1 MNEPSRIAVVERRT
15 AETFVRVSL
24 NLDGSGAAQ
33 LDTGVGFFDHML
45 HQLARHSRFDIELI
59 CDGDTHIDD
68 HHTVEDVG
76 ITLGLALKDALGA
89 REGIARY
96 GTAFAPMDESL
107 VMCALDISGRG
118 YSVCELA
125 FRTEK
130 IGSFDTQLVPEFVRA
145 VAHHALVTVHIRSLA
160 GWNSHHL
167 AEAAFKALAL
177 SLRDATRVVDRNGGV
192 PSTKGVL

>member
-1 MNEPSRIAVVERRT
+1 MGEASRVAKVERKT
-15 AETFVRVSL
+15 AETDVRVRL
-24 NLDGSGAAQ
+24 NLDGAGNAQ
-33 LDTGVGFFDHML
+33 IVTGVGFFDHML
-45 HQLARHSRFDIELI
+45 HQLARHARFDLDVS
-59 CDGDTHIDD
+59 CAGDTHIDD

-76 ITLGLALKDALGA
+76 ITLGSALKDALGSRA
-89 REGIARY
+89 GIARY
-96 GTAFAPMDESL
+96 GSATAPMDESL
-107 VMCALDISGRG
+107 VQCALDISGRA

-130 IGSFDTQLVPEFVRA
+130 IGRFDTQLVAEFIRA
-145 VAHHALVTVHIRSLA
+145 LAHQALMTVHIRSIS

-177 SLRDATRVVDRNGGV
+177 SLREATRIIDPNGSV

>member
-1 MNEPSRIAVVERRT
+1 MSDGNRVATVERKT
-15 AETFVRVSL
+15 AETDVRVRL
-24 NLDGSGAAQ
+24 NLDGSGQAQ
-33 LDTGVGFFDHML
+33 LATGVGFLDHML
-45 HQLARHSRFDIELI
+45 HQLARHARFDLEVS
-59 CDGDTHIDD
+59 CKGDTHIDD

-76 ITLGLALKDALGA
+76 ITLGMAVRNALGT

-96 GTAFAPMDESL
+96 GSATAPLDESL
-107 VMCALDISGRG
+107 VMCALDISGRAF
-118 YSVCELA
+118 SVCELA

-130 IGSFDTQLVPEFVRA
+130 IGRFDTQLVAEFMRA
-145 VAHHALVTVHIRSLA
+145 FAHHALLTVHVRSVS

-177 SLRDATRVVDRNGGV
+177 ALRDATRIVDAGGGV